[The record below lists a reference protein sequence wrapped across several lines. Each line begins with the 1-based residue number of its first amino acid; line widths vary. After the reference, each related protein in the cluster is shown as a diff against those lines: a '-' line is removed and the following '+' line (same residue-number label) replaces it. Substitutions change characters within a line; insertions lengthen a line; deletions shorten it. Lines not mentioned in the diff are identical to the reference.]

1 MPTAYKAIECGVN
14 YTSNLHHRNVKK
26 TAPVTHTI
34 ADAILF
40 TMGISASL
48 APALKHNNK

>member
-1 MPTAYKAIECGVN
+1 MATEFKA
-14 YTSNLHHRNVKK
+14 VKCSQNFISK
-26 TAPVTHTI
+26 SPPQKCKKMAQVTHTI

-48 APALKHNNK
+48 APTLKDNN